1 MLLVVAGR
9 TMGDRGDRARR
20 GERAGWAGKTRRR
33 EGEVVRSR
41 WRTVTLRGCACLLA
55 LCLTS
60 APALGEDGSEGLE
73 AVRRAL
79 LAGHWDQA
87 GVILERLRGGVEV
100 DPLEMLF
107 LTGMLSTAQGRDEQA
122 IEAFRRILNQ
132 RPDLVRVRLEL
143 ARALFRAGEDGAA
156 RHHFERAL
164 GARLPEAVEDNV
176 RRYLEHI
183 RRRRMWSLDV
193 GVGILPDS
201 NINTGSNQQYVS
213 IGGLPFTLSTEA
225 REKSG
230 IGAQLSV
237 QGTKSVRLA
246 DRWQLRA
253 FGSALR
259 RDYPDSVFDDM
270 IVRGGIGPRRL
281 FERGEFGIAPFYS
294 ERRFGNDILNR
305 ADGLR
310 ADGQWQFA
318 PRFIAEGALEYQ
330 RVTYPSF
337 PDRNGGVTWS
347 FLGMRYL
354 ASAETQLLL
363 GVDYYRDDARDP
375 TFRNESTGWTLGH
388 FRDWAW
394 ALSTGVT
401 VRVADT
407 QYQGIQP
414 LFGEYRNDRF
424 TTITANLTKRDWSF
438 YDFVPTVSIT
448 FFDNDSSIPFYS
460 FQRRQ
465 VLFAVNRRL

>member
-1 MLLVVAGR
+1 MFRSQAFRLPGRERLGRWLTALLLACSVLPVLAQTARPTDALGRYILAGR
-9 TMGDRGDRARR
+9 WEEA
-20 GERAGWAGKTRRR
+20 EAELA
-33 EGEVVRSR
+33 S
-41 WRTVTLRGCACLLA
+41 LRG
-55 LCLTS
+55 
-60 APALGEDGSEGLE
+60 
-73 AVRRAL
+73 
-79 LAGHWDQA
+79 
-87 GVILERLRGGVEV
+87 RLDV
-100 DPLEMLF
+100 DPVEILF
-107 LTGMLSTAQGRDEQA
+107 LTGMMAQGQKQYDRAVESY
-122 IEAFRRILNQ
+122 RRILDAQ
-132 RPDLVRVRLEL
+132 PSIVRVRLEL
-143 ARALFRAGEDGAA
+143 ARALYEKGDDQAA
-156 RHHFERAL
+156 KYHFELAMA
-164 GARLPEAVEDNV
+164 GGLPPTVQANV
-176 RRYLEHI
+176 QRYLDQI
-183 RRRRMWSLDV
+183 RRRRDWTLDA
-193 GVGILPDS
+193 GFGLLPDS